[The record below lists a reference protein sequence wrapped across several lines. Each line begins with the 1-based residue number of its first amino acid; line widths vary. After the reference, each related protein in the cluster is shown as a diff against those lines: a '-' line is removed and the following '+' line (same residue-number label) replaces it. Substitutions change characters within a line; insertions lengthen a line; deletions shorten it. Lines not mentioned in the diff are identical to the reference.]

1 MQPQILLSLPDFL
14 TFDCSM
20 FLNVF
25 ISISNLLSFIYINS
39 VVMYIYLICT
49 VEMLYWGILLH
60 IFPQLMLIIL

>member
-1 MQPQILLSLPDFL
+1 MNFWLGKMKANIMQPQILLSLPDFL

-49 VEMLYWGILLH
+49 VEMLY
-60 IFPQLMLIIL
+60 